1 MTPGMNQ
8 HAIDH
13 KWDLVDAVSR
23 SPLFGTVPKVAP
35 GIELAEVERLLLAT
49 AELAASEQERLIAS
63 VRELAD
69 VYVRLAA

>member
-8 HAIDH
+8 HALDH

-23 SPLFGTVPKVAP
+23 SPLLGTPQIAP
-35 GIELAEVERLLLAT
+35 GIELAEVERILLGADGLPA
-49 AELAASEQERLIAS
+49 AEKERLIAS

-69 VYVRLAA
+69 VYVRLAT